1 MDIKEL
7 LSRKSPS
14 IYTTEEA
21 CFIVEKYIFQEKG
34 EIVKIN
40 IFKNVDT
47 QNINHPISRIA
58 DFIFN
63 RKHSI
68 LTKNSVFG
76 DLSVSRHDFKKAIF
90 LNCCEI
96 LTDYR
101 DWETDRKSVV

>member
-40 IFKNVDT
+40 IFKNVDM
-47 QNINHPISRIA
+47 QNINHPISRM
-58 DFIFN
+58 
-63 RKHSI
+63 I
-68 LTKNSVFG
+68 LTKQ
-76 DLSVSRHDFKKAIF
+76 LQM
-90 LNCCEI
+90 LNYAFI
-96 LTDYR
+96 QASQKL
-101 DWETDRKSVV
+101 KI